1 MEFATKKQA
10 VAFSGTL
17 STPSKMPGK
26 SWGLEARATCPIGAK
41 LSKVAGSVCASCY
54 ASKGKYR
61 FANVINAH
69 TVRLEKTKGDYW
81 QNAMVTMIG
90 TEPFFRWHDSGDL
103 YHYGYLLKII
113 DVIKTTP
120 KTQHWMPTHQKD
132 FIRRY
137 LKEQGPFPA
146 NLTVRLSAAMIN
158 GKPPTV
164 EGVATS
170 TVHGKGSPH
179 LGHAC
184 TANMRGSTCGNCRK
198 CWNSKIQNISYPQ
211 H

>member
-17 STPSKMPGK
+17 SNPSKMPGK
-26 SWGLEARATCPIGAK
+26 SWGLEARETCPIGAK
-41 LSKVAGSVCASCY
+41 LSKVAGSVCATCY
-54 ASKGKYR
+54 ASKGQYQFKH
-61 FANVINAH
+61 VKNAH
-69 TVRLEKTKGDYW
+69 NIRLEKTKREHW

-90 TEPFFRWHDSGDL
+90 NDPFFRWHDSGDL
-103 YHYGYLLKII
+103 YSYNYLLKII
-113 DVIKTTP
+113 EIIKATP

-137 LKEQGPFPA
+137 LKEHGTLPD
-146 NLTVRLSAAMIN
+146 NLTVRLSAAMID

-184 TANMRGSTCGNCRK
+184 TANRRGGNCGNCRK
-198 CWNSKIQNISYPQ
+198 CWDSKIQNISYPQ